1 MANLPE
7 DRLEP
12 APPFTHCGVD
22 YFGPWLIKEGRK
34 ELKRYGVLFTCLSS
48 RAIHLEVSATL
59 ETDSFI
65 NALRRFISRRGPVR
79 TIRCDQGSN
88 LVGAKNELQKAL
100 SSMDQTR
107 VRHFLLERNCDWIEF
122 QLNVPSA
129 SHMGGVWERQ
139 IRTARNVLSVLL
151 DQCGSQLNDESLQT
165 LMTEVEA
172 VVNSRPLTVENLTSP
187 DALEPLTPN
196 HLLTGK
202 SRIVLPPPGEFQRA
216 DLYLRKRWRRV
227 QHLANE
233 FWVRWKKEFL
243 HTLQLRQKWIR
254 PRRNL
259 QQGDVVIISNDNL
272 PRNMWQI
279 ARVEEAYGDPDGY
292 VRKAKLAVGDA
303 SLDDKGRKVKHISYL
318 ERPVQ
323 KLVLLVPSNDV
334 EDSDRGVPTKEP

>member
-1 MANLPE
+1 MADLPE

-48 RAIHLEVSATL
+48 RAIHLEVSAIL

-65 NALRRFISRRGPVR
+65 NALRRFINRRGPVQ
-79 TIRCDQGSN
+79 TIRCDQESN

-107 VRHFLLERNCDWIEF
+107 VRHFLLQRNCDWIEF

-129 SHMGGVWERQ
+129 SHMGGIWERQ

-165 LMTEVEA
+165 FMTQVEA
-172 VVNSRPLTVENLTSP
+172 VVNSRPLTVENLTS
-187 DALEPLTPN
+187 AIICLQE
-196 HLLTGK
+196 
-202 SRIVLPPPGEFQRA
+202 SPGEFQCA
-216 DLYLRKRWRRV
+216 DLYLRKRWKRV

-233 FWVRWKKEFL
+233 FWVRWKREFL
-243 HTLQLRQKWIR
+243 HTLQLQQKWMR
-254 PRRNL
+254 PRGNL
-259 QQGDVVIISNDNL
+259 QQGDVIISNDNL
-272 PRNMWQI
+272 PRNIWQT

-292 VRKAKLAVGDA
+292 V
-303 SLDDKGRKVKHISYL
+303 
-318 ERPVQ
+318 
-323 KLVLLVPSNDV
+323 
-334 EDSDRGVPTKEP
+334 